1 MSTSAHPR
9 AASVEETDAARAVV
23 VGVDGSERNHAAV
36 DYAIEE
42 AAVDGRPLTLLAVL
56 DDYTIPIPHHSVVP
70 EDERQWRVLNRIAD
84 EVRRENPDVTV
95 RRRVEFGGTV
105 STLVEQSA
113 DEELLVVGKRG
124 LGAFARLMVGSTSVG
139 VAGRAPVPVVI
150 VPDGWRQSV
159 HNREP
164 VAVGLDPRDRNEA
177 TLRFA
182 FTQAQRRGVGV
193 TVVHALDIS
202 PSLVWDPVLGGPAYW
217 EGRRL
222 ESVEKSVEP
231 FRDEFPDVPVEGHDV
246 HGHPSGVLLDESV
259 GAQLLVL
266 GRHHEGI
273 AGFEIGS
280 VARGVLHYAEVPV
293 AVVPAV

>member
-9 AASVEETDAARAVV
+9 AASVEETEAARAVV

-42 AAVDGRPLTLLAVL
+42 AEVDGRPLTLLAVL

-70 EDERQWRVLNRIAD
+70 DDERQWRVLNRIAD
-84 EVRRENPDVTV
+84 EVRRDNPDLTV

-113 DEELLVVGKRG
+113 DQELLVVGKRG
-124 LGAFARLMVGSTSVG
+124 LGAFARLMIGSTSVG

-150 VPDGWRQSV
+150 VPDGWRQAT

-164 VAVGLDPRDRNEA
+164 VVVGLDARDRNEK

-193 TVVHALDIS
+193 SVFHALDIS

-222 ESVEKSVEP
+222 ERVDNAVAP
-231 FRDEFPDVPVEGHDV
+231 FREEFPDVPVEIHDV
-246 HGHPSGVLLDESV
+246 AGHPSGVLLNATAN
-259 GAQLLVL
+259 AQLLVL
-266 GRHHEGI
+266 GRHHDGVL
-273 AGFEIGS
+273 GLGIGS

>member
-1 MSTSAHPR
+1 M
-9 AASVEETDAARAVV
+9 
-23 VGVDGSERNHAAV
+23 
-36 DYAIEE
+36 
-42 AAVDGRPLTLLAVL
+42 
-56 DDYTIPIPHHSVVP
+56 
-70 EDERQWRVLNRIAD
+70 
-84 EVRRENPDVTV
+84 TV